1 MQVGDEVEFTVR
13 GHPPRVAIPAM
24 EKISP
29 DESPTTR

>member
-1 MQVGDEVEFTVR
+1 MQVGDEVEFTVHGR
-13 GHPPRVAIPAM
+13 PPRVTITAM

>member
-13 GHPPRVAIPAM
+13 GRPPRVAITAR

-29 DESPTTR
+29 DESLRTR